1 MNRIDHTALEKQMC
15 LQNIDVAADILVLE
29 KYIFLKKIINQINI
43 QKIIFLDIGVDK
55 IHAMNY
61 FLIILFLGFFS
72 GEPGEN

>member
-43 QKIIFLDIGVDK
+43 QKITFLDIGVDK

-61 FLIILFLGFFS
+61 FLIILFLDLFS
-72 GEPGEN
+72 GEPGEI

>member
-1 MNRIDHTALEKQMC
+1 MC

-43 QKIIFLDIGVDK
+43 QKITFLDIGVDK

-61 FLIILFLGFFS
+61 FLIILFLGLFS
-72 GEPGEN
+72 GEPGEI